1 MKVRNPGRFALTG
14 YSERGILLENVVL
27 CGSSAYEK
35 KYYLNPEF
43 DGLPR
48 EVKKELKIICVSY
61 TEEIG
66 GIFTMEYRPDGRLIL
81 RVESKEGD
89 FEFDEIGSELK
100 IKQIQTQHG
109 ELMEALELYNKI
121 IKEAKKA

>member
-1 MKVRNPGRFALTG
+1 M
-14 YSERGILLENVVL
+14 ENEVL

-48 EVKKELKIICVSY
+48 EVKKELKLICVSY

-66 GIFTMEYRPDGRLIL
+66 GIFMMEFRPDGRLIL

-89 FEFDEIGSELK
+89 LEFDEIGSELK
-100 IKQIQTQHG
+100 IKQIQSQRG
-109 ELMEALELYNKI
+109 ELMGAMELYYKI
-121 IKEAKKA
+121 IREAKKA

>member
-1 MKVRNPGRFALTG
+1 MD
-14 YSERGILLENVVL
+14 NVVL

-48 EVKKELKIICVSY
+48 EVKKELKLICVSY

-66 GIFTMEYRPDGRLIL
+66 GIFMMEFRPDGRLIL

-89 FEFDEIGSELK
+89 LEFDEIGSELK
-100 IKQIQTQHG
+100 IKQIQSQRG
-109 ELMEALELYNKI
+109 ELMEAMELYYKI
-121 IKEAKKA
+121 IREAKKA

>member
-1 MKVRNPGRFALTG
+1 M
-14 YSERGILLENVVL
+14 ENVVL

-48 EVKKELKIICVSY
+48 EVKKELKMICVSY

-100 IKQIQTQHG
+100 IKQIQNNHG

>member
-1 MKVRNPGRFALTG
+1 MN
-14 YSERGILLENVVL
+14 NVVL

-43 DGLPR
+43 EGLPR

-61 TEEIG
+61 TEDVG
-66 GIFTMEYRPDGRLIL
+66 GIFTIEYRPDGHLIL

-89 FEFDEIGSELK
+89 LEFDEIGSELK
-100 IKQIQTQHG
+100 IKQIQSERG
-109 ELMEALELYNKI
+109 ELMEALELYYKI
-121 IKEAKKA
+121 VREAKKG